1 MLWRMSTE
9 PFDFRVHPERLAI
22 ARLAPD
28 APLPRWANGGFVT
41 VSRTPEELSIVC
53 AERRVPDARPAGP
66 AASALQLD
74 AESPLAVERGRAALS
89 IVGNVPMTTIG
100 VLASL
105 CAALA
110 AERISVFAISTYE
123 TDWLLVRA
131 DRLDDARAALE
142 RLGHRTHGESPRA

>member
-9 PFDFRVHPERLAI
+9 RFGFRVHPERLAI

-28 APLPRWANGGFVT
+28 APLPSWASGGFVT

-53 AERRVPDARPAGP
+53 AERCVPDARSAG
-66 AASALQLD
+66 SARPEL
-74 AESPLAVERGRAALS
+74 PLAVERGRAALS
-89 IVGNVPMTTIG
+89 IEGNVPMTTIG

-110 AERISVFAISTYE
+110 ADRISVFAISTYE

-142 RLGHRTHGESPRA
+142 RLGHRTHGETPRV